1 MSDLLGDPFVN
12 LNVLDHFLLCG
23 LQGVP
28 LSPSV
33 CMFEIPIILSVGA
46 AVSIRASYSISR

>member
-23 LQGVP
+23 LQEVP